1 MRGKLVQLSPAR
13 SQLSINGAAVG
24 LLALMAF
31 LMLASARDDTPTTDD
46 NVSIISGYSYLRK
59 AEYRLEPQNPPLLKD
74 LGALPLLFFNLHEPW
89 DHKGWSQE
97 IDPDVL
103 GREFLYHSGNDPD
116 VIVRA
121 AKASMILFTVAFG
134 CVLFWWTRKELGG
147 PTALLTLFLYT
158 FSPTFLAHGRSVTTD
173 VGAAAGFF
181 VGVTA
186 FLRFLKNPNNGNVV
200 LAGLAMGFAFLT
212 KFSTVALI
220 PIVLI
225 LAVAWVFV
233 HNKPARHGLCRSR
246 RLPGGGFVIAFRPK
260 LTERGRALGRCLLR
274 TVVIIAIAYLI
285 IYPVYLFHIWN
296 YSPTLQVSEA
306 KLHRDLYG
314 MHGTAKDMVIWASDK
329 SLLRPWAEYF
339 LGLLVALKA
348 SQWGQPLFFLGKVY
362 PTGLRS
368 YFPFVYLIKEPLAMH
383 LLTLIALVFALSRIR
398 RPLSPWKEPWEWQ
411 RQWLAEHFTGFAFLV
426 TLGIYWA
433 ALIRS
438 NMNIGVRHLLP
449 AFPLTF
455 VLVANQIV
463 AFARQ
468 IEHRRVAAWV
478 FRLALGALLAWQ
490 AFTVLRVH
498 PSYLAYF
505 NEMAGGP
512 DGGWRYVND
521 SNLDWGQ
528 DLKRLSRFVEQRG
541 IGRIRVDAF
550 GPADPTYYLKK
561 RYQGPVGCSGTLEG
575 WVAVSA
581 MIYPGAPWNPSCDY
595 RGWLPMEKLVAKIG
609 YSIFIFYRN

>member
-1 MRGKLVQLSPAR
+1 MSSPRSKLSVNS
-13 SQLSINGAAVG
+13 AAVA
-24 LLALMAF
+24 LLALMAL
-31 LMLASARDDTPTTDD
+31 LMLASAWDETPTSDD

-59 AEYRLEPQNPPLLKD
+59 AEYRLEPQNPPLIKD
-74 LGALPLLFFNLHEPW
+74 LGAIPLLFMRLHEPW
-89 DHKGWSQE
+89 GQKGWGRE

-116 VIVRA
+116 AILRA
-121 AKASMILFTVAFG
+121 AKASMIVFTVAFG
-134 CVLFWWTRKELGG
+134 WVLFWWTQKEFGG
-147 PTALLTLFLYT
+147 PTALLTIFLYT
-158 FSPTFLAHGRSVTTD
+158 FSPTFLAHGRSVATD

-186 FLRFLKNPNNGNVV
+186 FLRFLKNPNKGNMA

-220 PIVLI
+220 PLVLI
-225 LAVAWVFV
+225 LAVAWVLV
-233 HNKPARHGLCRSR
+233 HHKPARHGLLRFR
-246 RLPGGGFVIAFRPK
+246 RLSTGSFVIVFRPT
-260 LTERGRALGRCLLR
+260 LTDRSRALGRCLLQ
-274 TVVIIAIAYLI
+274 TVGIIAIAYLV

-296 YSPTLQVSEA
+296 YAPELQVSEA
-306 KLHRDLYG
+306 RLHRDLYG
-314 MHGTAKDMVIWASDK
+314 MHGTAKDLVIWASDK
-329 SLLRPWAEYF
+329 PLLRPSAEYF

-383 LLTLIALVFALSRIR
+383 LLTLLALLFALSRIR
-398 RPLSPWKEPWEWQ
+398 RPLSPSKEHWEWQ

-426 TLGIYWA
+426 TLGIYWVA
-433 ALIRS
+433 MIRS

-449 AFPLTF
+449 VFPFTF

-463 AFARQ
+463 AFARK
-468 IEHRRVAAWV
+468 IEKRRVLTRM
-478 FRLALGALLAWQ
+478 FRLALGVLLAWQ
-490 AFTVLRVH
+490 AFTILRVH

-505 NEMAGGP
+505 NEIAGGP

-528 DLKRLSRFVEQRG
+528 DLKRLSTFVEQRG
-541 IGRIRVDAF
+541 IARIRVDTF
-550 GPADPTYYLKK
+550 GPADPIYYLKQ
-561 RYQGPVGCSGTLEG
+561 RYEGPVGCSRKPEG

-595 RGWLPMEKLVAKIG
+595 RRWLPMDKLVAKIG
-609 YSIFIFYRN
+609 YSIFVFHVE